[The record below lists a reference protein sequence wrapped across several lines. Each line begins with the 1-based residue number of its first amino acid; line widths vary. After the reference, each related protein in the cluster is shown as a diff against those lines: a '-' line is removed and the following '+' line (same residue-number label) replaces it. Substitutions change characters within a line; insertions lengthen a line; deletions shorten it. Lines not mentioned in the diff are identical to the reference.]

1 MKALQ
6 VRDTSPLTITIVGWA
21 SEFNYT
27 SLPLNLH
34 QLQVSIMNYLS
45 TFLKGIAMGAAD
57 VVPGVS
63 GGTIAFITGIYDTLL
78 ESIRRINP
86 HLIQHWRQHG
96 LLSTFRHING
106 GFLLVLFS
114 GIFTS
119 ILTLAKF
126 ISWLLS
132 SHPIPTW
139 SFFFGLIMVSVW
151 HLLQQIEKRQVSRLL
166 ALVVGGVFAYTI
178 TMINPIQLDVT
189 TFNIV
194 LAGSIAICAMILPGI
209 SGSFILL
216 LLGMYT
222 PILNAVKTL
231 QIDMLSLFMFGCIL
245 GITSFSHLLSWLLKR
260 YRDITLTFLTGL
272 MMGTLP
278 KIWPWKETVT
288 WRTNSSG
295 QEVPV
300 LQHNLLPWDYEQL
313 TTQPAQL
320 GMAILCMLSAVI
332 LVLGLEKIAQQEKSD

>member
-1 MKALQ
+1 
-6 VRDTSPLTITIVGWA
+6 
-21 SEFNYT
+21 
-27 SLPLNLH
+27 
-34 QLQVSIMNYLS
+34 MNYLS

-96 LLSTFRHING
+96 FIATFRHING

-126 ISWLLS
+126 ISWLLVNQ
-132 SHPIPTW
+132 PIPTW

-151 HLLQQIEKRQVSRLL
+151 HMLQQVEKRQASRFL
-166 ALVVGGVFAYTI
+166 AFIVGGVFAYTI

-300 LQHNLLPWDYEQL
+300 LQRNLLPWDYEQL

-320 GMAILCMLSAVI
+320 GIAILCMLSAVI
-332 LVLGLEKIAQQEKSD
+332 VVLGLEKIAQREQSH